1 MSAVV
6 LVPDTET
13 GDLFGG
19 PSVAPLEAVAAQIN
33 QAHADAQAYASNAA
47 KRSEIF
53 GNKKPGIAPGILNFE
68 CSRQALPGPGCELF
82 THHRPVH
89 EQCIFLK

>member
-19 PSVAPLEAVAAQIN
+19 PSVAPLEAVAAQ
-33 QAHADAQAYASNAA
+33 
-47 KRSEIF
+47 RLEIF
-53 GNKKPGIAPGILNFE
+53 RWIANDGE
-68 CSRQALPGPGCELF
+68 SE
-82 THHRPVH
+82 
-89 EQCIFLK
+89 

>member
-1 MSAVV
+1 MNTEHTPAVT
-6 LVPDTET
+6 PD
-13 GDLFGG
+13 
-19 PSVAPLEAVAAQIN
+19 QIR
-33 QAHADAQAYASNAA
+33 ARLRCAA
-47 KRSEIF
+47 KLSEIF

>member
-1 MSAVV
+1 MTRPRRSTLIRQARQAV
-6 LVPDTET
+6 T
-13 GDLFGG
+13 
-19 PSVAPLEAVAAQIN
+19 
-33 QAHADAQAYASNAA
+33 AA